1 MIWHVCLVWPERI
14 TKCDTNLLN
23 VFVVLLTV
31 TVTSSSGKKKQ
42 PLGVSI
48 SVKRSWRIIRGD
60 SPCEHKWLKQLRYPL
75 TQVWT
80 TVLFIV
86 TLDTT
91 HTVGCVYCLCSSS
104 RKGVT
109 VFPPTL
115 TVNDRWKLSCS
126 NPPHPST
133 HQPPQFSPRAPIRLL
148 QLLRWRLH
156 LMSET
161 LSQMFAEH
169 LEGPRRI
176 HTSSL
181 FRSLR
186 TRFL

>member
-1 MIWHVCLVWPERI
+1 MTCL
-14 TKCDTNLLN
+14 
-23 VFVVLLTV
+23 
-31 TVTSSSGKKKQ
+31 
-42 PLGVSI
+42 LGVAWKNNKMWYKSFKCVCSAFDCNRYLFKWKEKAASR
-48 SVKRSWRIIRGD
+48 SVNFCQTLVKDHQRRFSLW
-60 SPCEHKWLKQLRYPL
+60 
-75 TQVWT
+75 TQVTQTARIPINTSVNNCPLHSHAWHH
-80 TVLFIV
+80 
-86 TLDTT
+86 T
-91 HTVGCVYCLCSSS
+91 HSWMFYCLCSSS